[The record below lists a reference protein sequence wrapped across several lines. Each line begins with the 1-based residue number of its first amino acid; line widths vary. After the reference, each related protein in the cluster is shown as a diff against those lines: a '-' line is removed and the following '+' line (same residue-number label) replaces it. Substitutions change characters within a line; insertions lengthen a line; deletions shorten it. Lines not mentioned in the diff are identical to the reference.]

1 MKNVKNMLLKKCL
14 LNSIA
19 LVVISL
25 ATPVFANTEEN
36 QLVLNYDGFFD
47 RLEDLDEAEYQDIKL
62 AFYFMNQSGEAC
74 PVKSVKL
81 QTKLKQMEVYNLP
94 SGEILLP
101 FDHQLDADKA
111 AIVIEKQ
118 DEQLCGL
125 DMRLESVILLDKDVD
140 VIKAKSLVATFDL
153 ALNDLAGMMSFTL
166 PDVVGVTF
174 KSEVNQVLSITNEKI
189 GKCELNRCTVTLA
202 ELSSLQEQ
210 KQKTISFSRSITKV
224 VPFIQ

>member
-1 MKNVKNMLLKKCL
+1 MKNVKNKIL
-14 LNSIA
+14 SSF
-19 LVVISL
+19 VIL
-25 ATPVFANTEEN
+25 ITAIVMPTYVYAQEN
-36 QLVLNYDGFFD
+36 QSERNLILNYDGFFD
-47 RLEDLDEAEYQDIKL
+47 RMEDLDEAEYQDIKL
-62 AFYFMNQSGEAC
+62 AFYFMNQSGDAC
-74 PVKSVKL
+74 PVKSVRL
-81 QTKLKQMEVYNLP
+81 QTQLKEMEVYNLP

-118 DEQLCGL
+118 DTQVCGL

-153 ALNDLAGMMSFTL
+153 ALNDLAGVMSFTL

-174 KSEVNQVLSITNEKI
+174 KSETNDILTITNSQA
-189 GKCELNRCTVTLA
+189 GKCELNACTLTLT
-202 ELSSLQEQ
+202 ELALYQGQNQE
-210 KQKTISFSRSITKV
+210 TINFSHSIIKA